1 MKKLLY
7 LYFIILLASC
17 SQKESHEIVFQAKVI
32 SDGWEV
38 TEEGKDKW
46 YPARVPG
53 SVHLDLFR
61 NQVIPDPF
69 YENNEQELRWMENKN
84 WSYRTTL
91 EVDSLNLSAQRNSLR
106 FNGLDTYAKVY
117 LNGALILTANN
128 MFRTWEVP
136 VKELLKLGINELRV
150 DFESPI
156 LHHKQAVEN
165 YPYSLPSGNESASV
179 ETKVSNFSR
188 KAAYQF
194 GWDFAPR
201 FVTSGIWKPIELLD
215 WNYAR
220 IKNVYTYTKSIGDD
234 VAQMETQVE
243 IEAISEGEYELVI
256 DGIRLVKRL
265 KEGVNTV
272 KHSFKV
278 TNPKLWTI
286 NNKDPQY
293 LYKQII
299 FLTKGGEK
307 ASLSQ
312 TEFGIRTI
320 ELINDPDS
328 IGTSFY
334 FKLNGETVFM
344 QGANYIPQDVFLSR
358 VSTQDYE
365 RLIQQAKT
373 AGMNM
378 LRVWGGGIYE
388 RDLFYDLCD
397 KHGIMVWQD
406 FMFAGSLYP
415 ESEAFTENVTQ
426 EAIDNLK
433 RLRSHPCLAL
443 WCGNNEQEV
452 AWKNWGWQDQYD
464 YTPEDS
470 AKIWKYQQFLFR
482 ELLPSLVEK
491 YSPSTDYTPT
501 SPLSNWGTAE
511 NFNHGSMHYWG
522 VWHGQEPFENFKNNV
537 GRFMVEYGFQSFPDV
552 ASLKKTMNDSSLHL
566 NSIVIKNRQKSYVG
580 NGLIE
585 KHIEQYYDAPTSF
598 EEFVR
603 LSQETQAKGL
613 KMAIDAHMSRN
624 TNCKGT
630 LFWQLNDCWPGPS
643 WSVIDYYGNEK
654 VAYDSVKV
662 AFR

>member
-256 DGIRLVKRL
+256 DGICI
-265 KEGVNTV
+265 
-272 KHSFKV
+272 S
-278 TNPKLWTI
+278 
-286 NNKDPQY
+286 
-293 LYKQII
+293 
-299 FLTKGGEK
+299 
-307 ASLSQ
+307 
-312 TEFGIRTI
+312 
-320 ELINDPDS
+320 
-328 IGTSFY
+328 
-334 FKLNGETVFM
+334 
-344 QGANYIPQDVFLSR
+344 
-358 VSTQDYE
+358 
-365 RLIQQAKT
+365 
-373 AGMNM
+373 
-378 LRVWGGGIYE
+378 
-388 RDLFYDLCD
+388 
-397 KHGIMVWQD
+397 
-406 FMFAGSLYP
+406 P
-415 ESEAFTENVTQ
+415 E
-426 EAIDNLK
+426 
-433 RLRSHPCLAL
+433 
-443 WCGNNEQEV
+443 
-452 AWKNWGWQDQYD
+452 
-464 YTPEDS
+464 
-470 AKIWKYQQFLFR
+470 
-482 ELLPSLVEK
+482 
-491 YSPSTDYTPT
+491 
-501 SPLSNWGTAE
+501 
-511 NFNHGSMHYWG
+511 
-522 VWHGQEPFENFKNNV
+522 
-537 GRFMVEYGFQSFPDV
+537 
-552 ASLKKTMNDSSLHL
+552 
-566 NSIVIKNRQKSYVG
+566 
-580 NGLIE
+580 
-585 KHIEQYYDAPTSF
+585 
-598 EEFVR
+598 
-603 LSQETQAKGL
+603 
-613 KMAIDAHMSRN
+613 
-624 TNCKGT
+624 
-630 LFWQLNDCWPGPS
+630 
-643 WSVIDYYGNEK
+643 
-654 VAYDSVKV
+654 
-662 AFR
+662 